1 MDTRWAS
8 RDVNLYREGLFAMDT
23 RWRRFKRSSSCM
35 KQYIPSQ
42 HNKLRNYI
50 QRLEEEEEA
59 AASSGA
65 DCRVQR
71 LARGISKN
79 WCDYIDKWKVVSGSP

>member
-23 RWRRFKRSSSCM
+23 RWRRFKGSSSCI

-42 HNKLRNYI
+42 HNKLRISNF

-79 WCDYIDKWKVVSGSP
+79 WCD